1 MADSKQPP
9 LGDIPSPDQIHDV
22 DSALEALRDMEALYS
37 SLVNNLPVF
46 VIRKD
51 LDGRITFANQPFC
64 ELLGLDCSEIVG
76 KTDFDLYPKP
86 LAKRY
91 QEADKKVMESGKVFK
106 GIEDNK
112 TTGGTIYAEV
122 IKCPLYDHEGKLIG
136 LQIVFWDVTERQEA
150 EELIAEK
157 QEALQAAK
165 DSAEEASR
173 SKSEFLANM
182 SHEIRTPMNGIIGMT
197 EVMLN
202 TDLNNQQR
210 EYAMLIHQSAD
221 SLLGLLN
228 DILDFSKI
236 EAGKLRLDPHPFHLR
251 DAIGDTLQTMAT
263 RAAEKNLELAY
274 HIPSEVPDRLLGD
287 LGRLRQILINLV
299 GNAIKFTV
307 EGEIVVDV
315 SQTAAEGEND
325 EKVELTFSV
334 RDTGIGIKKEN
345 LGTIFDPFTQADSST
360 TRSFGGTGLG
370 LAICDQLANIMGGR
384 LWVESEHGRG
394 STFYFSVRVR
404 RDHKS
409 QRTLPTPSELETLHA
424 LPVLVV
430 DDNET
435 NRKILEEILRNWGM
449 KPILASGAEEALEIL
464 DQSTKSGQHIP
475 IAAIDLMMPKV
486 DGMELARRIQ
496 SRKSTPRPRVVMLT
510 SSANPPTSTERRAAG
525 VHRCL
530 TKPVKQ
536 SDLFDAITE
545 VLGVAAADPARD
557 AVIVS
562 SPLDPPIRRLRVMLA
577 EDGRINQEVAINM
590 LTQRGHEVVLV
601 ENGLEAVKRLE
612 TDTVGFDAILMDV
625 QMPVMNGYEATQ
637 AIRERG
643 IDIPIIA
650 MTANAMKG
658 DREKCLDAGMDE
670 YIPKPVRSRELFRV
684 LERKVSGGEEDHDS
698 ASEDFDAQEFLNQ
711 LGDRKLA
718 QKLIGFF
725 FEDAAASIEQ
735 IQSAFDA
742 EDCDALH
749 AAAHS
754 LKGMLGNFPGAV
766 AHRYATELDDEAK
779 TGNLE
784 GARKR
789 MPALKQSIE
798 LLTQSLRRLE
808 EELKTSNKS

>member
-1 MADSKQPP
+1 MADPKQPLSGDNP
-9 LGDIPSPDQIHDV
+9 LPETIKDFS
-22 DSALEALRDMEALYS
+22 SALEALRDMEALYS
-37 SLVNNLPVF
+37 SLVDNLPVF

-51 LDGRITFANQPFC
+51 LEGRITFANQPFC
-64 ELLGLDCSEIVG
+64 ELLGLETEEIVG
-76 KTDFDLYPKP
+76 QTDFDLYPDE
-86 LAKRY
+86 LAEKY
-91 QEADKKVMESGKVFK
+91 QEADREVMESGKVFK
-106 GIEDNK
+106 GIEHNK
-112 TTGGTIYAEV
+112 TTVGTIYAEV
-122 IKCPLYDHEGKLIG
+122 IKCPLYDHEGGLIG
-136 LQIVFWDVTERQEA
+136 LQIVFWDVTERTEA
-150 EELIAEK
+150 EVLIAEK

-165 DSAEEASR
+165 DAAEEASR

-202 TDLNNQQR
+202 TELSNQQR

-221 SLLGLLN
+221 SLLELLN

-251 DAIGDTLQTMAT
+251 DAVGDTLQTLAT

-274 HIPSEVPDRLLGD
+274 HIPPEIPDRLLGD

-315 SQTAAEGEND
+315 VQSEFKGAGD
-325 EKVELTFSV
+325 EEMELTFSV

-345 LGTIFDPFTQADSST
+345 LDSIFDPFTQADSST

-370 LAICDQLANIMGGR
+370 LAICNQLAKMMGGK
-384 LWVESEHGRG
+384 LWVESEYGRG
-394 STFYFSVRVR
+394 STFYFSVHVE

-409 QRTLPTPSELETLHA
+409 QRTLPTSSELETLHA

-435 NRKILEEILRNWGM
+435 NRRILEEILLNWGM
-449 KPILASGAEEALEIL
+449 KPVLASGADEALDVL
-464 DQSTKSGQHIP
+464 QKSAQSGKHIP
-475 IAAIDLMMPKV
+475 IAAIDLMMPNV
-486 DGMELARRIQ
+486 DGMELARSIQ
-496 SRKSTPRPRVVMLT
+496 DRKFSASPRVVMLT
-510 SSANPPTSTERRAAG
+510 SSANPPTSAERRAAG

-557 AVIVS
+557 AVVVS
-562 SPLDPPIRRLRVMLA
+562 SPLDPPIRKLRVLLA

-590 LTQRGHEVVLV
+590 LTQRGHEIVLA
-601 ENGLEAVKRLE
+601 ENGEEAVERFESDKA
-612 TDTVGFDAILMDV
+612 GFDAILMDV
-625 QMPVMNGYEATQ
+625 QMPKMNGYEATQ

-643 IDIPIIA
+643 GDLPIIA

-658 DREKCLDAGMDE
+658 DREKCLEAGMNE

-684 LERKVSGGEEDHDS
+684 LERKTSSGEEDEGVT
-698 ASEDFDAQEFLNQ
+698 EDFDAEEFLNQ
-711 LGDRKLA
+711 LGDSNLA
-718 QKLIGFF
+718 RKLIGYF
-725 FEDAAASIEQ
+725 FEDSASALEE

-742 EDCDALH
+742 EDGEALH
-749 AAAHS
+749 TATHS

-766 AHRYATELDDEAK
+766 AHRYATELDGEAK
-779 TGNLE
+779 AGNLDA
-784 GARKR
+784 ARKR

-798 LLTQSLRRLE
+798 LLSQALRRLD
-808 EELKTSNKS
+808 EELNTTNENG